1 MQGERFRSFAGAKP
15 QLHDDCR
22 ECPWLT
28 LCYGECP
35 KYRVMNVGEAENS
48 LPFFCDSFKM
58 FFEERYVGI
67 EEVRGGLIEA
77 DGPGGARRRNAR
89 WPPIGHDAAL
99 VGRGPRGRKGARHG
113 QGPFLPMPQWRQGQ
127 VVL

>member
-28 LCYGECP
+28 LYYGECP
-35 KYRVMNVGEAENS
+35 KYRVRNVGEAENS

-67 EEVRGGLIEA
+67 EGAARTQRCEAWAGPVPAHAVVAPRSSGVVRPSTEL
-77 DGPGGARRRNAR
+77 
-89 WPPIGHDAAL
+89 
-99 VGRGPRGRKGARHG
+99 
-113 QGPFLPMPQWRQGQ
+113 
-127 VVL
+127 